1 MKISLYTLFTWCVS
15 TTYADSRNRLNR
27 NGSGK
32 QPHTGKNTPSLKWRL
47 TNNKYNFLTQPNLPN

>member
-1 MKISLYTLFTWCVS
+1 MKISFILIYLVCFH
-15 TTYADSRNRLNR
+15 TYADSRNHLNR

-47 TNNKYNFLTQPNLPN
+47 TNNKYNFLTEPNLPN